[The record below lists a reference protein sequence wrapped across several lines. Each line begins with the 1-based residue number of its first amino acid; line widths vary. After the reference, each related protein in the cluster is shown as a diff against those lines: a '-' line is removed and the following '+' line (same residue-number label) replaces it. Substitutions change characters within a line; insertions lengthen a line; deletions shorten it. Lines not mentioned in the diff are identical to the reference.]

1 MMKIDRVNKDYVMI
15 ERIDNKDTI
24 RDSGLILINQSQT
37 TLKEGII
44 RDFVRC
50 IDTNN
55 FIKENDV
62 CLYDGTNCYSY
73 ENYDFVKI
81 ENIIAIEKDK

>member
-15 ERIDNKDTI
+15 ERINNKDTI

-44 RDFVRC
+44 IDFVRC
-50 IDTNN
+50 EDTNN
-55 FIKENDV
+55 FLTKNDV
-62 CLYDGTNCYSY
+62 CLYDDTNCYSY

-81 ENIIAIEKDK
+81 ENIIAIK